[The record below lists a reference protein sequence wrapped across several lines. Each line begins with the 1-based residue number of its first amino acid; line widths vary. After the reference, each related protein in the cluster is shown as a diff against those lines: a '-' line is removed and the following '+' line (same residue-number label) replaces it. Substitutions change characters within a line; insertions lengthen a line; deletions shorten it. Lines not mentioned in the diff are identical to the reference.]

1 LNQNEKGLQ
10 YYSKPEGMLMAEATK
25 LDELK
30 QFYRLM
36 WLIRRFEEE
45 AARAYAQGK
54 IGGFLHLYI
63 GQEAIAVG
71 GSAAM
76 QPDDYLITTYRDH
89 GHALAR
95 GMTSR
100 AAMAELYGKDTGCS
114 RGFGGS
120 MHMFDAEHHF
130 YGGHGI
136 VGGHLALASGVAFK
150 IKYQEEKRVCLGYMG
165 EGATNI
171 GGFHEALS
179 LAALWKL
186 PAVFIVENNE
196 FSMGTP
202 LERTLPVR
210 DITLKAS
217 GYGMYSDRF
226 QAADVFEV
234 RERLGKAIEHARSGQ
249 GPALVELLTYRYR
262 GHSMSDPG
270 KYRTPE
276 EVELRKQKDSVRIAR
291 QALLDQGVSPKELDA
306 IDASVEEEVRDA
318 VQFADESPPPNE
330 ELMEQLVYAPS
341 GEGVLFDPARAR
353 GIPPNLLGDA

>member
-1 LNQNEKGLQ
+1 MAVNVEQLKQ
-10 YYSKPEGMLMAEATK
+10 YY
-25 LDELK
+25 
-30 QFYRLM
+30 QQM
-36 WLIRRFEEE
+36 WAIRRFEEE
-45 AARAYAQGK
+45 SARAYAQGK

-71 GSAAM
+71 GAAALT
-76 QPDDYLITTYRDH
+76 PEDYVITTYRDH

-95 GMTSR
+95 GMTAR
-100 AAMAELYGKDTGCS
+100 AAMAELFGKQTGCS
-114 RGFGGS
+114 QGFGGS
-120 MHMFDAEHHF
+120 MHMFDVERRVL
-130 YGGHGI
+130 GGHGI
-136 VGGHLALASGVAFK
+136 VGGHLALAAGVAFK
-150 IKYQEEKRVCLGYMG
+150 IKYKGEPHVCLGYLG

-226 QAADVFEV
+226 EANDVFEV
-234 RERLGKAIEHARSGQ
+234 RERLKKAIEHARSGE
-249 GPALVELLTYRYR
+249 GPALIELLTYRFR

-276 EVELRKQKDSVRIAR
+276 EVELRKRKDPVRVAR
-291 QALLDQGVSPKELDA
+291 QLLLDHKVAEKDVEA
-306 IDASVEEEVRDA
+306 IDALVEEELRDA
-318 VQFADESPPPNE
+318 LQFAEDSAPPSE
-330 ELMEQLVYAPS
+330 ALMHELVYAPS
-341 GEGVLFDPARAR
+341 PDGVLAEPELAHAIVGNIVSTLARPRAR
-353 GIPPNLLGDA
+353 IDGGE